1 MNTASNSA
9 EQIRWRLFIVFV
21 AISLVL
27 LVLDTTGQL
36 SVVSSYAR
44 VPFSAVQ
51 NWVSNRVRNVE
62 SNLSSPRDLAALQAE
77 NEQLR
82 SRISELE
89 RQNEELLEIYAEY
102 TILASLMEYARENP
116 EYRRLA
122 ADIIGWDTS
131 NLVRTLIINKGESE
145 GIKVGMPVET
155 ERGLVGRII
164 AVSPHAAQVQLLSD
178 PGSSIN
184 ARLGT
189 SRADGTVV
197 GQLTS
202 HLTMKWIEQDIPIS
216 ENELVMTSGLGGNF
230 PPDLIIGRIVNIQ
243 QSASEL
249 FQEGEVRPAVD
260 FDQLEIVLVITD
272 FEPVVLEKQPDEEGG
287 DR

>member
-1 MNTASNSA
+1 MNTASHSA
-9 EQIRWRLFIVFV
+9 EQIRWRLFIAFV

-27 LVLDTTGQL
+27 LVLDSTGHL
-36 SVVSSYAR
+36 SVVSTYVR
-44 VPFSAVQ
+44 VPFSAAQ

-62 SNLSSPRDLAALQAE
+62 NNLTPPRDLAVLEAE

-82 SRISELE
+82 SRITELE
-89 RQNEELLEIYAEY
+89 RQNEELLEVYAEY
-102 TILASLMEYARENP
+102 TLLASLMEYARESP
-116 EYRRLA
+116 EYRRVA

-131 NLVRTLIINKGESE
+131 NLVHTLIINRGESE

-164 AVSPHAAQVQLLSD
+164 AVSPHAAQVQLLTD

-202 HLTMKWIEQDIPIS
+202 HLRMKWIEQDIPIN

-230 PPDLIIGRIVNIQ
+230 PPDLIIGRIVEIQ
-243 QSASEL
+243 QSISEL
-249 FQEGEVRPAVD
+249 FQEGEVRPAVNI
-260 FDQLEIVLVITD
+260 DQLEIVLVITD
-272 FEPVVLEKQPDEEGG
+272 FEPVVLEEQPDEEG
-287 DR
+287 DNR